1 MCKRCRIASSVRLC
15 LSAISVTL
23 FPASTNSRNCLS
35 SSGPH
40 GRLALR
46 APLIIRPA
54 ISLCAGSSDKRLH
67 DVVPIEHR
75 SQTFHSQLPVAWSA
89 LKVFSRRRLTIHK
102 SKQLYRTA
110 IQSRERQIRSRAGCA
125 PLLTSEAAY
134 SLPLASVSPGG
145 PDTSGHFLHHMKSL
159 D

>member
-46 APLIIRPA
+46 APLIVRPA
-54 ISLCAGSSDKRLH
+54 VSLCAGSADKRLH
-67 DVVPIEHR
+67 DVVPIELR
-75 SQTFHSQLPVAWSA
+75 SQTFHSQLRVAWSG
-89 LKVFSRRRLTIHK
+89 LKVVPRRRLTIHN
-102 SKQLYRTA
+102 STQLYRMAITGTA
-110 IQSRERQIRSRAGCA
+110 DSFQSWLRAAPGIASGNPYRMASTQINVLCAASEERGELGIG
-125 PLLTSEAAY
+125 
-134 SLPLASVSPGG
+134 
-145 PDTSGHFLHHMKSL
+145 
-159 D
+159 